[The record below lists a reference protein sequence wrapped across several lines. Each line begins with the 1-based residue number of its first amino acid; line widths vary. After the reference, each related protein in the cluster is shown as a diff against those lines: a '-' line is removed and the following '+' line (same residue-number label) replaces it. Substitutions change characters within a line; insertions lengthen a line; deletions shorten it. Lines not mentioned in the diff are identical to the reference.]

1 MRREAFVKAQNM
13 GIFNSEF
20 KGVLPKVKNVSNYGK
35 SKVVTFLIENQIFP
49 LNIFAQNKTKFMC

>member
-1 MRREAFVKAQNM
+1 M

-20 KGVLPKVKNVSNYGK
+20 KGVLPKVKNVTNYEK